1 MKYFSYGMNTN
12 LSSMA
17 MRCPKAVSLGAAV
30 LPHYQFE
37 FKSFATVTPKM
48 SDQVHGVL
56 WEISEDCEK
65 SLDRLE
71 GYPTYYGKINVWV
84 EHEGE
89 MVPCMTYLM
98 YPEEE
103 VNYPSDSYV
112 QMLEEGYTSH
122 GISLDQINHALMRL
136 DDYYGNLWL
145 TDKEKD
151 STIMTSWRSHF
162 NKGAVRE
169 S

>member
-12 LSSMA
+12 LGSMA
-17 MRCPKAVSLGAAV
+17 MRCPKARSLGAAV

-48 SDQVHGVL
+48 DHNVEGVL
-56 WEISEDCEK
+56 WEISDECER

-71 GYPTYYGKINVWV
+71 GYPIYYGKIIVWV

-98 YPEEE
+98 YPEEDY
-103 VNYPSDSYV
+103 NYPSQSYV
-112 QMLEEGYTSH
+112 DMLTEGYTSH
-122 GISLDQINHALMRL
+122 GISLDQINWALVQI
-136 DDYYGNLWL
+136 DDLNGNTWL
-145 TDKEKD
+145 TGKEVNY
-151 STIMTSWRSHF
+151 I
-162 NKGAVRE
+162 V
-169 S
+169 

>member
-12 LSSMA
+12 LNQMA
-17 MRCPKAVSLGAAV
+17 RRCPKAVSLGRAV
-30 LPHYQFE
+30 LPHYEFE

-48 SDQVHGVL
+48 DAEAQGVL
-56 WEISEDCEK
+56 WEITEDCEK
-65 SLDRLE
+65 SLDQLE
-71 GYPTYYGKINVWV
+71 GYPLYYGKINVWV
-84 EHEGE
+84 EHEGK

-103 VNYPSDSYV
+103 LNYPSDNYV
-112 QMLEEGYTSH
+112 NMLEEGYTSH
-122 GISLDQINHALMRL
+122 GIGHDQINWALRKL
-136 DDYYGNLWL
+136 DDYFGNDQL
-145 TDKEKD
+145 TNDQND

-162 NKGAVRE
+162 NRGAVRE

>member
-17 MRCPKAVSLGAAV
+17 MRCPKARSLGATV

-48 SDQVHGVL
+48 DHKVEGVL
-56 WEISEDCEK
+56 WEISDECER

-71 GYPTYYGKINVWV
+71 GYPIYYGKIIVWV
-84 EHEGE
+84 EYEGQL
-89 MVPCMTYLM
+89 VPCMTYLM

-103 VNYPSDSYV
+103 YNYPSQSYV
-112 QMLEEGYTSH
+112 DMLTEGYTSH
-122 GISLDQINHALMRL
+122 GISLDQINWALVQI
-136 DDYYGNLWL
+136 DDLNGNTWL
-145 TDKEKD
+145 TGKEVNY
-151 STIMTSWRSHF
+151 I
-162 NKGAVRE
+162 V
-169 S
+169 